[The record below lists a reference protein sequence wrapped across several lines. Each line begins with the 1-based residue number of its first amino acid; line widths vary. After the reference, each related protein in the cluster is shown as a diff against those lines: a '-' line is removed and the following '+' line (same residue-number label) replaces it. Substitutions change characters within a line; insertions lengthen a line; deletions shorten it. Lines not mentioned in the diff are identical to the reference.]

1 MRNIVIFWD
10 SPVSKNVGHAVGCD
24 GSGDVPHAT
33 VSGVIQLKRPR
44 QTGIVLPWA
53 HGIVVQFRNRIFE
66 VVKLAAK
73 MGLHLRATPTPHL
86 HGPCIVQA
94 MQGLLHFTAV
104 GGDLVTATQI
114 IIGALTDI
122 GIFGSWGTA
131 SVDDLNY
138 SLTRLQGIVDSWST
152 ERLSLYAV
160 AHAILALIANQQDY
174 TFGPSG
180 ADFTTIGRPVLIQT
194 MSIVLAGTTIRFPM
208 NMLTAKQWAM
218 IPEKGLTGV
227 LPTDVY
233 LDQQYPNTGIHLAP
247 IPNAIQG
254 LEVFYCAAHSQFP
267 DLVTDVGFPPG
278 YMDALKYTLMLHL
291 SPAYNKPIDPAILA
305 LAQSKKAAIQTIN
318 AQILSGSFG
327 ETRTLHGP
335 NIGAAIEPPIMT
347 PGGQGGEPGPVT
359 F

>member
-1 MRNIVIFWD
+1 M
-10 SPVSKNVGHAVGCD
+10 
-24 GSGDVPHAT
+24 
-33 VSGVIQLKRPR
+33 
-44 QTGIVLPWA
+44 
-53 HGIVVQFRNRIFE
+53 
-66 VVKLAAK
+66 
-73 MGLHLRATPTPHL
+73 
-86 HGPCIVQA
+86 
-94 MQGLLHFTAV
+94 
-104 GGDLVTATQI
+104 
-114 IIGALTDI
+114 
-122 GIFGSWGTA
+122 
-131 SVDDLNY
+131 
-138 SLTRLQGIVDSWST
+138 
-152 ERLSLYAV
+152 
-160 AHAILALIANQQDY
+160 DY

-233 LDQQYPNTGIHLAP
+233 LVQQYPNTGIHLAP

-254 LEVFYCAAHSQFP
+254 LGSLLLGGALAVPGPRALPTLDS
-267 DLVTDVGFPPG
+267 PPG

-291 SPAYNKPIDPAILA
+291 SPAYEKPIDPAILA
-305 LAQSKKAAIQTIN
+305 LAQSKKQAIQTIN
-318 AQILSGSFG
+318 AQILAGSFG

-335 NIGAAIEPPIMT
+335 NIGAAIEPPINT